1 MRCPRCSLESLP
13 AAAYCGGC
21 GAPIRLG
28 EEGPPGRLDATL
40 DLDRRAGQDA
50 RRSRPD
56 GGLPEAAPIFAEAA
70 PRPALG
76 GLPLALERSQWDLR
90 ALGGAEPVLPPEYE
104 ALPEPDVD
112 VLEIHVER
120 GESWRRV
127 AAWAVDALPFV
138 AAGAA
143 LGRTLLRAAS
153 PAAAGEGV
161 AALLDLVAREQ
172 VIVLSLSA
180 AVTIALY
187 VYTTLAHALAG
198 ATLGKRLLRLRVVG
212 PDGARPSPARAALRS
227 AFAVVSAA
235 LLGLGFLLA
244 LFTRSGRGL
253 HDVCARTW
261 VVKAP

>member
-21 GAPIRLG
+21 GAPMRLG
-28 EEGPPGRLDATL
+28 DEAPPARLDTTL
-40 DLDRRAGQDA
+40 DLDRRGGQAA
-50 RRSRPD
+50 RRSVPD
-56 GGLPEAAPIFAEAA
+56 GCLPETPPIVAEPA
-70 PRPALG
+70 PRPPPG
-76 GLPLALERSQWDLR
+76 DLPFALERSQWEVR
-90 ALGGAEPVLPPEYE
+90 ALGGAQPVLPAAHER
-104 ALPEPDVD
+104 LPDAEVD

-120 GESWRRV
+120 GASWRRV
-127 AAWAVDALPFV
+127 AAWALDALPFV

-153 PAAAGEGV
+153 PATSGDLV
-161 AALLDLVAREQ
+161 ALLDLVAREQ

-212 PDGARPSPARAALRS
+212 PDGARPSPARSAVRS
-227 AFAVVSAA
+227 ALAVVSAA

-244 LFTRSGRGL
+244 LFTRSGRAL